1 MFKKAIIVEDEFLAQ
16 EELSYLIRQHSSITI
31 EATFDDGLDV
41 LKYLQN
47 HQVDAIFLDINIP
60 SLDGV
65 LLAQNISKFAHKPYI
80 IFITAYKEHALEGYE
95 LNIIDYLLKPFSP
108 TRFKQAID
116 RFLIQFEQ
124 KELSLDED
132 QSENRFLAEKS
143 NRLVVR
149 VKNDIK
155 IIPVT
160 EVSHF
165 EAEDDYISI
174 HTQGGRY
181 LKKMTMKQLEES
193 LDPGKF
199 ARVHRSFMINMNEI
213 SGIEPYERDSYLV
226 KLRSGVKIPVSKT
239 GYTRLRLVLG
249 M

>member
-1 MFKKAIIVEDEFLAQ
+1 MPKITGFELLELLEEPPAVIFTTAFDQYALKA
-16 EELSYLIRQHSSITI
+16 
-31 EATFDDGLDV
+31 FDA
-41 LKYLQN
+41 K
-47 HQVDAIFLDINIP
+47 AM
-60 SLDGV
+60 
-65 LLAQNISKFAHKPYI
+65 
-80 IFITAYKEHALEGYE
+80 
-95 LNIIDYLLKPFSP
+95 DYLLKPFSP

-124 KELSLDED
+124 KESSLAED

-239 GYTRLRLVLG
+239 GYTLRRLVLG